1 MSAIRWTTGYC
12 TNIHPGPDLPTL
24 RSNLVEFVS
33 KVRNKAFPDSDMGVG
48 LWIANPASQDL
59 LESPQALEELRGLL
73 SELCLT
79 PYTLNGFPFGNFHQP
94 VVKHLVYQPTWCE
107 PDRLAYTRNLV
118 GILGALLPST
128 AIGSISTLPIAWGSL
143 NEEQFAQAARNLMIL
158 AHDLH
163 EHEQKT
169 GQRIVVAIEPEPGCA
184 LDTSHDMVEFFQ
196 RYLSSPLFRRYL
208 TVCHDVCHSAVM
220 FETQTEVLAR
230 YAANEIT
237 VGKIQVSSAIQVNWS
252 EMDSET
258 KTLAHQHLSSFA
270 EDRYLHQTGRMDELG
285 HFELAED
292 LPQLLRTDAHLR
304 DHAWCIHF
312 HVPIFLDR
320 FDYFSGT
327 RGAIIEC
334 LQAIEQTPST
344 LCVDHLEVET
354 YAWGVLP
361 PAMRQQSLADS
372 IAMEMSWLNQT
383 LSRSGSETCREDTGP

>member
-1 MSAIRWTTGYC
+1 
-12 TNIHPGPDLPTL
+12 
-24 RSNLVEFVS
+24 
-33 KVRNKAFPDSDMGVG
+33 MGVG
-48 LWIANPASQDL
+48 LWIANAASQEL
-59 LESPQALEELRGLL
+59 LKSPQAIDQLRDQLTQL
-73 SELCLT
+73 RLT

-118 GILGALLPST
+118 GILGALLPAS
-128 AIGSISTLPIAWGSL
+128 AIGSISTLPIAWGKL
-143 NEEQFAQAARNLMIL
+143 QQEQLAQAARNLMAL
-158 AHDLH
+158 AHDLY

-169 GQRIVVAIEPEPGCA
+169 GQRIVVALEPEPGCA

-196 RYLSSPLFRRYL
+196 QYLSSPLFRRYL

-220 FETQTEVLAR
+220 FENQTDVLAR
-230 YAANEIT
+230 YAAHDIT
-237 VGKIQVSSAIQVNWS
+237 VGKIQISSAIQVNWS
-252 EMDSET
+252 EMDRET
-258 KTLAHQHLSSFA
+258 KTLAHKQLSSFA
-270 EDRYLHQTGRMDELG
+270 EDRYLHQTGRRDDQG
-285 HFELAED
+285 QFQLAED
-292 LPQLLRTDAHLR
+292 LPPLLRTDAHLR

-320 FDYFSGT
+320 FDHFSGT

-334 LQAIEQTPST
+334 LQAMEQTPST
-344 LCVDHLEVET
+344 LRIEHLEVET

-383 LSRSGSETCREDTGP
+383 LNSSENEICREDAGP